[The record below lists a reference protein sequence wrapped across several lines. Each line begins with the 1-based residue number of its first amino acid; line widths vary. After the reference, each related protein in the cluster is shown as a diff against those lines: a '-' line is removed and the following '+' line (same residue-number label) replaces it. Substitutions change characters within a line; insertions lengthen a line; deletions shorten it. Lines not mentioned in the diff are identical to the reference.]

1 MIIFRKEYK
10 IVSEKDQK
18 DKANTLYL
26 YVENIDS
33 VIYAKFGEAFKQTVW
48 ERYDATG
55 YTQHSKQIKVWKSSV
70 GDKPI
75 HRLLRSMFTWAG
87 NKSENPLNTNE
98 AYIIKSSDELDRM
111 IETITDIVK
120 NQKIGPDFFR
130 SRCENLTYNPRSY
143 QQDIINKAQN
153 VLSVK
158 DRVLVNLSTRGGK
171 SFVSLNIC
179 KNIIGKT
186 KVANILILTPF
197 PAAEGSFEE
206 VANFHKDFK
215 GWKYVR
221 LSAKTKSDEF
231 CDKNIIFCSYQF
243 YDEGKSI
250 CQKLIQDMFF
260 DVIVLDECHN
270 TSDSERTKKLLKTL
284 NYGKLLY
291 MSGTPFNDIYSGY
304 FTKDEVVT
312 FDFIDFIKFAKAHP
326 DQIKLPN
333 LHIKNVCN
341 VKMLENELTA
351 MCPDVFK
358 DADAFDFQTIFS
370 NDQHAE
376 ALFTWLFR
384 PVKSSPLI
392 VNTKRWFDLSNQKR
406 IIAFFSTTAQVDV
419 AKKALEKLLPNYKV
433 LSVSGEDVDFNSVDE
448 KTINKAFEENEN
460 TIILT
465 CGKLTTG
472 VTLPKLDTIWYF
484 KNTSSAEQ
492 FVQILFRTMTPCDGK
507 TDATMYCFDS
517 EASLKVVKEYATV
530 RLDEMSTNISK
541 GENDTYQT
549 VISDILSCINFTY
562 LTDSY
567 QWNQENPDDYF
578 EKLHKL
584 PYSHSVV
591 AAFQNFN
598 SFDGVEDLGTEELK
612 EKDLTITKAQ
622 GEATKGQC
630 DRNNNLKKL
639 FRESNRKSSDDSNEE
654 ERTSNKVVKQLLKLL
669 LNIDKKIFV
678 NDFVESYKDL
688 EKLMPKELKDYEANY
703 KQLLEDNKA
712 RLNQMIE
719 DIRYKESHNKVDEL
733 LQGLSFSNST
743 DMKTPEAL
751 LDKMFEKLSN
761 YNGTICDPCAGV
773 GTMLLYAVEKY
784 GFKKEDCYG
793 IDIDEDNVKICKK
806 LGFVNIIQGDAQD
819 SKTWGKLNM
828 NFDHIIMNPPYDK
841 NLHLKI
847 LQEAMKHSNDVVNL
861 SPIRWLQDPLA
872 EYKKNSDWEKFAD
885 IRKKI
890 ENLDEIKSIE
900 ATSLFRAAFTMDLG
914 IYHITDK
921 GDWTPSYKSSI
932 VDKVEDVINCSKVKT
947 LYDFGEKEA
956 SDGWRVRLHF
966 IAPFPSNI
974 PNGVTAVGMK
984 YEICHPYHD
993 WVYKDGYTKDGIFWA
1008 DNVHHKAG
1016 PKSYTRDDKL
1026 PYSIRFDTETEAY
1039 NFQAYT
1045 KTKFFKYIYSIMKT
1059 DQNVPLKYLPF
1070 MPTYTHPW
1078 TDAELYK
1085 YFNLTDEEIKE
1096 IEKEIR

>member
-1 MIIFRKEYK
+1 
-10 IVSEKDQK
+10 
-18 DKANTLYL
+18 
-26 YVENIDS
+26 
-33 VIYAKFGEAFKQTVW
+33 
-48 ERYDATG
+48 
-55 YTQHSKQIKVWKSSV
+55 
-70 GDKPI
+70 
-75 HRLLRSMFTWAG
+75 
-87 NKSENPLNTNE
+87 
-98 AYIIKSSDELDRM
+98 
-111 IETITDIVK
+111 
-120 NQKIGPDFFR
+120 
-130 SRCENLTYNPRSY
+130 
-143 QQDIINKAQN
+143 
-153 VLSVK
+153 
-158 DRVLVNLSTRGGK
+158 
-171 SFVSLNIC
+171 
-179 KNIIGKT
+179 
-186 KVANILILTPF
+186 
-197 PAAEGSFEE
+197 
-206 VANFHKDFK
+206 
-215 GWKYVR
+215 
-221 LSAKTKSDEF
+221 
-231 CDKNIIFCSYQF
+231 
-243 YDEGKSI
+243 
-250 CQKLIQDMFF
+250 MFF

-358 DADAFDFQTIFS
+358 DADAFDFPTIFS

-376 ALFTWLFR
+376 AFFTWLFR
-384 PVKSSPLI
+384 PVKSNPLI

-492 FVQILFRTMTPCDGK
+492 FVQILFRTMTPCEGK
-507 TDATMYCFDS
+507 ADATMYCFDS

-562 LTDSY
+562 LTDKY
-567 QWNQENPDDYF
+567 QWVDEDPDDYF

-598 SFDGVEDLGTEELK
+598 SFDGVEDLCTEELK
-612 EKDLTITKAQ
+612 EKDLTVTKAQ

-639 FRESNRKSSDDSNEE
+639 FRESNRKPSDDSNEE

-678 NDFVESYKDL
+678 NDFVKSYKDL
-688 EKLMPKELKDYEANY
+688 EKLMPKELKDYESNY

-719 DIRYKESHNKVDEL
+719 DIRYKESHGKVDEL

-751 LDKMFEKLSN
+751 LNKMFEKLSN

-784 GFKKEDCYG
+784 GFKKDDCYG

-819 SKTWGKLNM
+819 PKTWGKLNM
-828 NFDHIIMNPPYDK
+828 NFDHTAMNPPY
-841 NLHLKI
+841 NGSLHLKI
-847 LQEAMKHSNDVVNL
+847 LKEAMQHSKEIVNL
-861 SPIRWLQDPLA
+861 SPANQMFSGVRLIKDHS
-872 EYKKNSDWEKFAD
+872 EIKKNPELVQHIQDVDLIKPEEASAMFGASFAGPLMLIHYDLTKEGKDYKEFNIIPNNFRSIFDKTVRAVYEGKYISLWSIIKEGDCPKDKFSLTCPEVHGHQGQSDWAEITSKNYEKA
-885 IRKKI
+885 
-890 ENLDEIKSIE
+890 LD
-900 ATSLFRAAFTMDLG
+900 
-914 IYHITDK
+914 
-921 GDWTPSYKSSI
+921 
-932 VDKVEDVINCSKVKT
+932 SKQRW
-947 LYDFGEKEA
+947 
-956 SDGWRVRLHF
+956 GWHL
-966 IAPFPSNI
+966 
-974 PNGVTAVGMK
+974 
-984 YEICHPYHD
+984 E
-993 WVYKDGYTKDGIFWA
+993 
-1008 DNVHHKAG
+1008 
-1016 PKSYTRDDKL
+1016 
-1026 PYSIRFDTETEAY
+1026 FDTEEERKNCWKCWHLKSHMFIHSLIKAD
-1039 NFQAYT
+1039 NFNMYQW
-1045 KTKFFKYIYSIMKT
+1045 
-1059 DQNVPLKYLPF
+1059 LPALD
-1070 MPTYTHPW
+1070 YTHPW
-1078 TDAELYK
+1078 TDEMMYE
-1085 YFNLTDEEIKE
+1085 YFNLTEDEVKE
-1096 IEKEIR
+1096 IEKSIK

>member
-1 MIIFRKEYK
+1 MTIFGKEYK
-10 IVSEKDQK
+10 VVSEKDQK

-26 YVENIDS
+26 YIENIDG
-33 VIYAKFGEAFKQTVW
+33 VTYAKFGEAFKQTVW

-87 NKSENPLNTNE
+87 SKSENPLNTNE

-130 SRCENLTYNPRSY
+130 NRCENLAYSPRSY

-206 VANFHKDFK
+206 VANLHKDFK

-221 LSAKTKSDEF
+221 LSSKTKADEF

-243 YDEGKSI
+243 YDEGKAI

-326 DQIKLPN
+326 DQISLPN

-341 VKMLENELTA
+341 VKMLENELTS

-358 DADAFDFQTIFS
+358 DADAFDFPTIFS

-376 ALFTWLFR
+376 AFFTWLFR
-384 PVKSSPLI
+384 PVKSNPLI
-392 VNTKRWFDLSNQKR
+392 VNTKRWFDLNNQKR

-460 TIILT
+460 TVILT

-549 VISDILSCINFTY
+549 VIGDILSCINFTY
-562 LTDSY
+562 LTDKY
-567 QWNQENPDDYF
+567 QWVDEDPDDYF

-639 FRESNRKSSDDSNEE
+639 FRDGNKKPSDDNNEE

-678 NDFVESYKDL
+678 NDFVKSYKDL

-703 KQLLEDNKA
+703 KQLLEDNKS

-719 DIRYKESHNKVDEL
+719 DIRYKESHGKVDEL

-761 YNGTICDPCAGV
+761 VNGTICDPCAGV

-806 LGFVNIIQGDAQD
+806 LGFVNIIQEDAQD
-819 SKTWGKLNM
+819 PKTWGKLNM

-847 LQEAMKHSNDVVNL
+847 IQEAMKHSTDVVNL

-872 EYKKNSDWEKFAD
+872 EYKKNSDWKKFESV
-885 IRKKI
+885 RKNI
-890 ENLDEIKSIE
+890 ESLDVVPMVE
-900 ATSLFRAAFTMDLG
+900 ATQLFNGAAFSMDLG
-914 IYHITDK
+914 IYHITKK
-921 GDWTPSYKSSI
+921 GGWTSSFTNSI
-932 VDKVEDVINCSKVKT
+932 INKVVEHSNKTVSDVMSENED
-947 LYDFGEKEA
+947 
-956 SDGWRVRLHF
+956 DGWRVRIKKLMP
-966 IAPFPSNI
+966 IPSNR
-974 PNGVTAVGMK
+974 PNGTALE
-984 YEICHPYHD
+984 YTNTYLCHQSLD
-993 WVYKDGYTKDGIFWA
+993 WVYKDGFTKDGIHWSENKLA
-1008 DNVHHKAG
+1008 GAGG
-1016 PKSYTRDDKL
+1016 PKSYTKDDKL
-1026 PYSIRFDTETEAY
+1026 PYSIKFDTEAEAY
-1039 NFQAYT
+1039 NFQSYT

-1078 TDAELYK
+1078 ADEMLYK
-1085 YFNLTDEEIKE
+1085 YFNLTEDEIKK
-1096 IEKEIR
+1096 IEQGIK

>member
-1 MIIFRKEYK
+1 MKIFRKEYK
-10 IVSEKDQK
+10 VVSEKDQK

-26 YVENIDS
+26 YIENIDG
-33 VIYAKFGEAFKQTVW
+33 VTYAKFGEAFKQTVW

-130 SRCENLTYNPRSY
+130 SRCENLTYSPRSY

-179 KNIIGKT
+179 KNIIGKI

-206 VANFHKDFK
+206 VANLHKDFK

-221 LSAKTKSDEF
+221 LSSKTKADEF

-243 YDEGKSI
+243 YDEGKAI

-260 DVIVLDECHN
+260 DVIILDECHN

-358 DADAFDFQTIFS
+358 DADAFDFPTIFS

-376 ALFTWLFR
+376 AFFTWLFR
-384 PVKSSPLI
+384 PVKSNPLI

-448 KTINKAFEENEN
+448 KTINKSFEENEN
-460 TIILT
+460 TVILT

-549 VISDILSCINFTY
+549 VINDILSCINFTY
-562 LTDSY
+562 LTDKY
-567 QWNQENPDDYF
+567 QWVDEDPDDYF

-639 FRESNRKSSDDSNEE
+639 FRESNRKPSDDSNEE

-678 NDFVESYKDL
+678 NDFVKSYKDL

-719 DIRYKESHNKVDEL
+719 DIRYKESHGKVDEL

-761 YNGTICDPCAGV
+761 VNGTICDPCAGV

-784 GFKKEDCYG
+784 GFKKEYCYG

-819 SKTWGKLNM
+819 PKTWGKLNM

-847 LQEAMKHSNDVVNL
+847 LQEAMKHSTDIVNL

-872 EYKKNSDWEKFAD
+872 EYKKGSDWKTYKDTRE
-885 IRKKI
+885 KI
-890 ENLDEIKSIE
+890 ENIE
-900 ATSLFRAAFTMDLG
+900 VVPKDDVFRFFNITNSEDLG
-914 IYHITDK
+914 IYHITKNGGWQNFDTKLLCKKCYDK
-921 GDWTPSYKSSI
+921 IKDSLCTIDHNMK
-932 VDKVEDVINCSKVKT
+932 
-947 LYDFGEKEA
+947 
-956 SDGWRVRLHF
+956 DGWRIR
-966 IAPFPSNI
+966 ISSISN
-974 PNGVTAVGMK
+974 PNHRTGGLNNLGKLLIFEDGMK
-984 YEICHPYHD
+984 DGKPWYDFYQKNKWSKTTPEITD
-993 WVYKDGYTKDGIFWA
+993 
-1008 DNVHHKAG
+1008 
-1016 PKSYTRDDKL
+1016 
-1026 PYSIRFDTETEAY
+1026 SIRFNSKEDAE
-1039 NFQAYT
+1039 NFIDSVEN
-1045 KTKFFKYIYSIMKT
+1045 TKFGRWYEGHIIT
-1059 DQNVPLKYLPF
+1059 DMNICNMNILWLGD
-1070 MPTYTHPW
+1070 YTNKW
-1078 TDAELYK
+1078 TDEMLYE
-1085 YFNLTDEEIKE
+1085 YFDLTEEEIKE
-1096 IEKEIR
+1096 IEQSIK

>member
-1 MIIFRKEYK
+1 MTIFGKEYK
-10 IVSEKDQK
+10 IVFEKDQK

-26 YVENIDS
+26 YIENIDG
-33 VIYAKFGEAFKQTVW
+33 VTYAKFGEAFKQTVW

-130 SRCENLTYNPRSY
+130 NRCENLTYSPRSY

-206 VANFHKDFK
+206 VANLHKDFK

-221 LSAKTKSDEF
+221 LSAKTKADEF

-243 YDEGKSI
+243 YDEGKAI

-358 DADAFDFQTIFS
+358 DADAFDFPTIFS

-376 ALFTWLFR
+376 AFFTWLFR
-384 PVKSSPLI
+384 PVKSNPLI

-448 KTINKAFEENEN
+448 KTINKSFEENEN
-460 TIILT
+460 TVILT

-549 VISDILSCINFTY
+549 VINDILSCINFTY
-562 LTDSY
+562 LTDKY
-567 QWNQENPDDYF
+567 QWADEDPDDYF

-639 FRESNRKSSDDSNEE
+639 FRESNRKPSDDSNEE

-678 NDFVESYKDL
+678 NDFVKSYKDL

-719 DIRYKESHNKVDEL
+719 DIRYKESHGKVDEL

-761 YNGTICDPCAGV
+761 FNGTICDPCAGV

-806 LGFVNIIQGDAQD
+806 LGFVNIIQGNAQD
-819 SKTWGKLNM
+819 PKTWGKLNM
-828 NFDHIIMNPPYDK
+828 NFDHIIMNPPY
-841 NLHLKI
+841 NGSLHLKI
-847 LQEAMKHSNDVVNL
+847 LKEAIKHSKEVVNL
-861 SPIRWLQDPLA
+861 SPANQMFSGVRLIKDHS
-872 EYKKNSDWEKFAD
+872 EIKKNPELVQNIQDVDLIKPEEASAMFGASFAGPLMLIHYDLTKEGKDYKEFNIIPKNLRSVFDKTVRSVYEGKYPSLWSIIKEGDCSKDKFSLTCPEVHGHQGQSDWAEITSKNYEKA
-885 IRKKI
+885 
-890 ENLDEIKSIE
+890 L
-900 ATSLFRAAFTMDLG
+900 A
-914 IYHITDK
+914 
-921 GDWTPSYKSSI
+921 
-932 VDKVEDVINCSKVKT
+932 SKQRW
-947 LYDFGEKEA
+947 
-956 SDGWRVRLHF
+956 GWHL
-966 IAPFPSNI
+966 
-974 PNGVTAVGMK
+974 
-984 YEICHPYHD
+984 E
-993 WVYKDGYTKDGIFWA
+993 
-1008 DNVHHKAG
+1008 
-1016 PKSYTRDDKL
+1016 
-1026 PYSIRFDTETEAY
+1026 FDTEEDRKNCWECWHLKSHMLIHSLIKAD
-1039 NFQAYT
+1039 NFNMYQW
-1045 KTKFFKYIYSIMKT
+1045 
-1059 DQNVPLKYLPF
+1059 LPALD
-1070 MPTYTHPW
+1070 YTHPW
-1078 TDAELYK
+1078 TDEMLYE
-1085 YFNLTDEEIKE
+1085 YFGLTKDEVKE
-1096 IEKEIR
+1096 IEQGIK

>member
-1 MIIFRKEYK
+1 MTIFGKEYK
-10 IVSEKDQK
+10 IVYEKDQK

-26 YVENIDS
+26 YIENIED
-33 VIYAKFGEAFKQTVW
+33 VTYAKFGEAFKQTVW

-98 AYIIKSSDELDRM
+98 AYIIKSSDELDR
-111 IETITDIVK
+111 IIGTITDIVK

-206 VANFHKDFK
+206 VANLHKDFK

-221 LSAKTKSDEF
+221 LSAKTKADEF

-243 YDEGKSI
+243 YDEGKAI

-358 DADAFDFQTIFS
+358 DADAFDFPTVFS

-376 ALFTWLFR
+376 AFFTWLFR
-384 PVKSSPLI
+384 PVKSNPLI

-562 LTDSY
+562 LTDKY
-567 QWNQENPDDYF
+567 QWVDEDPDDYF

-584 PYSHSVV
+584 PYSHTVV

-639 FRESNRKSSDDSNEE
+639 FRESNRKPSDNSNEE

-669 LNIDKKIFV
+669 LNIDKKTFV
-678 NDFVESYKDL
+678 NDFVKSYKDL

-719 DIRYKESHNKVDEL
+719 DIRYKESHGKVDEL

-819 SKTWGKLNM
+819 QKTWGKLNM

-847 LQEAMKHSNDVVNL
+847 LQEAMKHSTDIVNL

-872 EYKKNSDWEKFAD
+872 EYKKNSDWKKFENV
-885 IRKKI
+885 RKRI
-890 ENLDEIKSIE
+890 ETLDVVPNSVACCMFGAGI
-900 ATSLFRAAFTMDLG
+900 AVNLG
-914 IYHITDK
+914 IYHITPKGGWERETKWYEKIVIKYWIEKRTLIHHWTGDYK
-921 GDWTPSYKSSI
+921 GDFTG
-932 VDKVEDVINCSKVKT
+932 NFVK
-947 LYDFGEKEA
+947 LPL
-956 SDGWRVRLHF
+956 LHGHPGQ
-966 IAPFPSNI
+966 ADW
-974 PNGVTAVGMK
+974 
-984 YEICHPYHD
+984 YEITSPDKSYCF
-993 WVYKDGYTKDGIFWA
+993 TKPDK
-1008 DNVHHKAG
+1008 DNVRSPTVNFATK
-1016 PKSYTRDDKL
+1016 
-1026 PYSIRFDTETEAY
+1026 EEAE
-1039 NFQAYT
+1039 NFWGTLQ
-1045 KTKFFKYIYSIMKT
+1045 TKFYKFINFKCRCT
-1059 DQNVPLKYLPF
+1059 TTPPF
-1070 MPTYTHPW
+1070 ECFPWLGDYTNAW
-1078 TDAELYK
+1078 TDEMLYE
-1085 YFNLTDEEIKE
+1085 YFGLTPEEIDIIEQE
-1096 IEKEIR
+1096 IK

>member
-1 MIIFRKEYK
+1 M
-10 IVSEKDQK
+10 
-18 DKANTLYL
+18 
-26 YVENIDS
+26 
-33 VIYAKFGEAFKQTVW
+33 
-48 ERYDATG
+48 
-55 YTQHSKQIKVWKSSV
+55 
-70 GDKPI
+70 
-75 HRLLRSMFTWAG
+75 
-87 NKSENPLNTNE
+87 
-98 AYIIKSSDELDRM
+98 
-111 IETITDIVK
+111 
-120 NQKIGPDFFR
+120 
-130 SRCENLTYNPRSY
+130 
-143 QQDIINKAQN
+143 
-153 VLSVK
+153 
-158 DRVLVNLSTRGGK
+158 
-171 SFVSLNIC
+171 
-179 KNIIGKT
+179 
-186 KVANILILTPF
+186 TPF

-206 VANFHKDFK
+206 VANLHKDFK

-221 LSAKTKSDEF
+221 LSAKTKADEF

-243 YDEGKSI
+243 YDEGKAI

-358 DADAFDFQTIFS
+358 DADAFDFPTIFS

-376 ALFTWLFR
+376 AFFTWLFR
-384 PVKSSPLI
+384 PVKSNPLI

-406 IIAFFSTTAQVDV
+406 VIAFFSTTAQVDV

-448 KTINKAFEENEN
+448 KTINKSFEENEN

-549 VISDILSCINFTY
+549 VINDILSCINFTY
-562 LTDSY
+562 LTDKY
-567 QWNQENPDDYF
+567 QWVDEDPDDYF

-639 FRESNRKSSDDSNEE
+639 FRESNRKPSDDSNEE

-678 NDFVESYKDL
+678 NDFVKSYKDL

-719 DIRYKESHNKVDEL
+719 DIRYKESHGKVDEL

-819 SKTWGKLNM
+819 PKTWGKLNM

-847 LQEAMKHSNDVVNL
+847 LQEAIKHSGDIVNL

-872 EYKKNSDWEKFAD
+872 EYKKNSDWKTYKDTRE
-885 IRKKI
+885 KI
-890 ENLDEIKSIE
+890 ENIE
-900 ATSLFRAAFTMDLG
+900 VVPKDDVFQFFNITNSEDLG
-914 IYHITDK
+914 IYHITKNGGWQNFDTK
-921 GDWTPSYKSSI
+921 LLCKKCY
-932 VDKVEDVINCSKVKT
+932 
-947 LYDFGEKEA
+947 EKIKD
-956 SDGWRVRLHF
+956 SLCTIDHNMKDGWRIR
-966 IAPFPSNI
+966 ISSISNSNHRTGGFNNLGKLLI
-974 PNGVTAVGMK
+974 FENGMK
-984 YEICHPYHD
+984 DGKPWYDFYQKNKWSKTTPEITD
-993 WVYKDGYTKDGIFWA
+993 
-1008 DNVHHKAG
+1008 
-1016 PKSYTRDDKL
+1016 
-1026 PYSIRFDTETEAY
+1026 SIKFNSKEDAE
-1039 NFQAYT
+1039 NFIDSVEN
-1045 KTKFFKYIYSIMKT
+1045 TKFGRWYEGHIIT
-1059 DQNVPLKYLPF
+1059 DIHICNMNILWLGD
-1070 MPTYTHPW
+1070 YTHPW
-1078 TDAELYK
+1078 TDEMLYK
-1085 YFNLTDEEIKE
+1085 YFGLTPEEIDIIEQE
-1096 IEKEIR
+1096 IK

>member
-1 MIIFRKEYK
+1 MTIFRKEYK

-26 YVENIDS
+26 YIENIDG
-33 VIYAKFGEAFKQTVW
+33 VTYAKFGEAFKQTVW

-130 SRCENLTYNPRSY
+130 SRCENLTYSPRSY

-206 VANFHKDFK
+206 VANLHKDFK

-221 LSAKTKSDEF
+221 LSAKTKADEF

-243 YDEGKSI
+243 YDEGKAI
-250 CQKLIQDMFF
+250 CQKLIQNMFF
-260 DVIVLDECHN
+260 DVIILDECHN

-341 VKMLENELTA
+341 VKMLENELTT

-358 DADAFDFQTIFS
+358 DADAFDFPTIFS

-376 ALFTWLFR
+376 AFFTWLFR
-384 PVKSSPLI
+384 PVKSNPLI

-549 VISDILSCINFTY
+549 VINDILSCINFTY
-562 LTDSY
+562 LTDKY
-567 QWNQENPDDYF
+567 QWVDEDPDGYF

-639 FRESNRKSSDDSNEE
+639 LRDSNRKPFDDSNEE

-678 NDFVESYKDL
+678 NDFVKSYKDL
-688 EKLMPKELKDYEANY
+688 EKLMPKELKDYESNY

-719 DIRYKESHNKVDEL
+719 DIRYKESHCKVDEL

-784 GFKKEDCYG
+784 GFKKEYCYG

-819 SKTWGKLNM
+819 PKTWGKLNM
-828 NFDHIIMNPPYDK
+828 NFDHIIMNPPYNK

-847 LQEAMKHSNDVVNL
+847 LSEAMKHSDDVVNL

-872 EYKKNSDWEKFAD
+872 EYKKNSDWKKFESV
-885 IRKKI
+885 RKGI
-890 ENLDEIKSIE
+890 ETLDVVPMVE
-900 ATSLFRAAFTMDLG
+900 ATQLFNSAAFSMDLG
-914 IYHITDK
+914 IYHITK
-921 GDWTPSYKSSI
+921 SGGWTSCFNNSI
-932 VDKVEDVINCSKVKT
+932 IDKVVEHSDKTISDVISENED
-947 LYDFGEKEA
+947 Y
-956 SDGWRVRLHF
+956 GWRVRIKKLMP
-966 IAPFPSNI
+966 IPSNR
-974 PNGVTAVGMK
+974 PNGTALE
-984 YEICHPYHD
+984 YTNTYLCHQSLD
-993 WVYKDGYTKDGIFWA
+993 WVYKNGFNKEG
-1008 DNVHHKAG
+1008 VHWSENKLAGAGG
-1016 PKSYTRDDKL
+1016 PKSYTKEDRL
-1026 PYSIRFDTETEAY
+1026 PYSIMFNTEEEAY

-1045 KTKFFKYIYSIMKT
+1045 KTKFFKYIYSKMKI

-1070 MPTYTHPW
+1070 MPTYIHPW
-1078 TDAELYK
+1078 TDEMLYE
-1085 YFNLTDEEIKE
+1085 YFDLTEDEIKE
-1096 IEKEIR
+1096 IEQEIE

>member
-1 MIIFRKEYK
+1 MTIFGKEYK

-26 YVENIDS
+26 YIENIDG
-33 VIYAKFGEAFKQTVW
+33 VTYAKFGEAFKQTVW

-98 AYIIKSSDELDRM
+98 AYIIKSSDELDR
-111 IETITDIVK
+111 IIGTITDIVK

-130 SRCENLTYNPRSY
+130 SRCENLTYSPRSY

-206 VANFHKDFK
+206 VANLHKDFK

-221 LSAKTKSDEF
+221 LSAKTKADEF

-243 YDEGKSI
+243 YDEGKAI

-358 DADAFDFQTIFS
+358 DADAFDFPTVFS

-376 ALFTWLFR
+376 AFFTWLFR
-384 PVKSSPLI
+384 PVKSNPLI

-433 LSVSGEDVDFNSVDE
+433 LSVSGEDVDFTSVDE
-448 KTINKAFEENEN
+448 KTVNDAFENEN
-460 TIILT
+460 TIIIT

-492 FVQILFRTMTPCDGK
+492 FVQILFRTMTPCEGK

-562 LTDSY
+562 LTDKY
-567 QWNQENPDDYF
+567 QWVDEDPDDYF

-639 FRESNRKSSDDSNEE
+639 FRESNRKPSDDSDEE

-678 NDFVESYKDL
+678 NDFVKSYKDL
-688 EKLMPKELKDYEANY
+688 EKLMPKELKDYESNY

-719 DIRYKESHNKVDEL
+719 DIRYKESHSKVDEL

-819 SKTWGKLNM
+819 SKTWEKLGKNM

-872 EYKKNSDWEKFAD
+872 EYKQGTDYKRYES
-885 IRKKI
+885 IRKRI
-890 ENLDEIKSIE
+890 ASIE
-900 ATSLFRAAFTMDLG
+900 EVSGEEAIKLFGAAFYSSLG
-914 IYHITDK
+914 IYHIDDK
-921 GDWTPSYKSSI
+921 DHE
-932 VDKVEDVINCSKVKT
+932 V
-947 LYDFGEKEA
+947 F
-956 SDGWRVRLHF
+956 
-966 IAPFPSNI
+966 
-974 PNGVTAVGMK
+974 K
-984 YEICHPYHD
+984 YEFNPLIYKITNYPCKHFTYDAPEDKPYKMVLPATHGHLGKYD
-993 WVYKDGYTKDGIFWA
+993 WAEITSKDWEVAKNVKASSETNGYVIMA
-1008 DNVHHKAG
+1008 
-1016 PKSYTRDDKL
+1016 
-1026 PYSIRFDTETEAY
+1026 FDTEAEMK
-1039 NFQAYT
+1039 NFYDSLFLKLYKWLVKNI
-1045 KTKFFKYIYSIMKT
+1045 KTTAATAQYIKF
-1059 DQNVPLKYLPF
+1059 VPVLSD
-1070 MPTYTHPW
+1070 YTHPW
-1078 TDAELYK
+1078 TDEMLYE
-1085 YFNLTDEEIKE
+1085 YFDLTEDEVKE
-1096 IEKEIR
+1096 IEQSIK

>member
-1 MIIFRKEYK
+1 MTIFGKEYK
-10 IVSEKDQK
+10 IVFEKDQK

-26 YVENIDS
+26 YIENIDG
-33 VIYAKFGEAFKQTVW
+33 VTYAKFGEAFKQTVW

-130 SRCENLTYNPRSY
+130 NRCENLTYSPRSY

-179 KNIIGKT
+179 KNIIGKI

-206 VANFHKDFK
+206 VANLHKDFK

-221 LSAKTKSDEF
+221 LSAKTKADEF

-243 YDEGKSI
+243 YDEGKAI

-341 VKMLENELTA
+341 VNMLENELTA

-358 DADAFDFQTIFS
+358 DADAFDFPTIFS

-376 ALFTWLFR
+376 AFFTWLFR
-384 PVKSSPLI
+384 PVKSNPLI

-448 KTINKAFEENEN
+448 KTINKSFEENEN
-460 TIILT
+460 TVILT

-562 LTDSY
+562 LTDKY
-567 QWNQENPDDYF
+567 QWADEDPDDYF

-678 NDFVESYKDL
+678 NDFVKSYKDL

-719 DIRYKESHNKVDEL
+719 DIRYKESHGKVDEL

-761 YNGTICDPCAGV
+761 VNGTICDPCAGV

-784 GFKKEDCYG
+784 GFKKEYCYG

-819 SKTWGKLNM
+819 PKTWGKLNM
-828 NFDHIIMNPPYDK
+828 NFDHIIMNPPY
-841 NLHLKI
+841 NGSLHLKI
-847 LQEAMKHSNDVVNL
+847 LKEAIKHSKEVVNL
-861 SPIRWLQDPLA
+861 SPANQMFSGVRLIKDHS
-872 EYKKNSDWEKFAD
+872 EIKKNPELVQNIQDVDLIKPEEASAMFGASFAGPLMLIHYDLTKEGKDYKEFNIIPKNLRSVFDKTVRSVYEGKYPSLWSIIKEGDCPKDKFSLTCPEVHGHQGQSDWAEITSKNYEKA
-885 IRKKI
+885 
-890 ENLDEIKSIE
+890 L
-900 ATSLFRAAFTMDLG
+900 A
-914 IYHITDK
+914 
-921 GDWTPSYKSSI
+921 
-932 VDKVEDVINCSKVKT
+932 SKQRW
-947 LYDFGEKEA
+947 
-956 SDGWRVRLHF
+956 GWHL
-966 IAPFPSNI
+966 
-974 PNGVTAVGMK
+974 
-984 YEICHPYHD
+984 E
-993 WVYKDGYTKDGIFWA
+993 
-1008 DNVHHKAG
+1008 
-1016 PKSYTRDDKL
+1016 
-1026 PYSIRFDTETEAY
+1026 FDTEEDRKNCWECWHLKSHMLIHSLIKAD
-1039 NFQAYT
+1039 NFNMYQW
-1045 KTKFFKYIYSIMKT
+1045 
-1059 DQNVPLKYLPF
+1059 LPALD
-1070 MPTYTHPW
+1070 YTHPW
-1078 TDAELYK
+1078 TDEMLYE
-1085 YFNLTDEEIKE
+1085 YFDLTEDEVKE
-1096 IEKEIR
+1096 IEQGIK

>member
-1 MIIFRKEYK
+1 MKVFGKEYK

-26 YVENIDS
+26 YIENIDG
-33 VIYAKFGEAFKQTVW
+33 VTYAKFGEAFKQTVW

-75 HRLLRSMFTWAG
+75 HRLLRSMFIWAG

-358 DADAFDFQTIFS
+358 DADAFDFPTIFS

-376 ALFTWLFR
+376 AFFTWLFR
-384 PVKSSPLI
+384 PVKSNPLI

-492 FVQILFRTMTPCDGK
+492 FVQILFRTMTPCEGK
-507 TDATMYCFDS
+507 ADATMYCFDS

-562 LTDSY
+562 LTDKY
-567 QWNQENPDDYF
+567 QWVDEDPDDYF

-598 SFDGVEDLGTEELK
+598 SFDGVEDLCTEELK
-612 EKDLTITKAQ
+612 EKDLTVTKAQ

-639 FRESNRKSSDDSNEE
+639 FRESNRKPSDDSNEE

-678 NDFVESYKDL
+678 NDFVKSYKDL
-688 EKLMPKELKDYEANY
+688 EKLMPKELKDYESNY

-719 DIRYKESHNKVDEL
+719 DIRYKESHGKVDEL
-733 LQGLSFSNST
+733 LQ
-743 DMKTPEAL
+743 
-751 LDKMFEKLSN
+751 
-761 YNGTICDPCAGV
+761 
-773 GTMLLYAVEKY
+773 
-784 GFKKEDCYG
+784 
-793 IDIDEDNVKICKK
+793 
-806 LGFVNIIQGDAQD
+806 
-819 SKTWGKLNM
+819 
-828 NFDHIIMNPPYDK
+828 
-841 NLHLKI
+841 
-847 LQEAMKHSNDVVNL
+847 
-861 SPIRWLQDPLA
+861 
-872 EYKKNSDWEKFAD
+872 
-885 IRKKI
+885 
-890 ENLDEIKSIE
+890 
-900 ATSLFRAAFTMDLG
+900 
-914 IYHITDK
+914 
-921 GDWTPSYKSSI
+921 
-932 VDKVEDVINCSKVKT
+932 
-947 LYDFGEKEA
+947 
-956 SDGWRVRLHF
+956 
-966 IAPFPSNI
+966 
-974 PNGVTAVGMK
+974 
-984 YEICHPYHD
+984 
-993 WVYKDGYTKDGIFWA
+993 
-1008 DNVHHKAG
+1008 
-1016 PKSYTRDDKL
+1016 
-1026 PYSIRFDTETEAY
+1026 
-1039 NFQAYT
+1039 
-1045 KTKFFKYIYSIMKT
+1045 
-1059 DQNVPLKYLPF
+1059 
-1070 MPTYTHPW
+1070 
-1078 TDAELYK
+1078 
-1085 YFNLTDEEIKE
+1085 
-1096 IEKEIR
+1096 

>member
-1 MIIFRKEYK
+1 MKIFGKEYK
-10 IVSEKDQK
+10 IVYEKDQK

-26 YVENIDS
+26 YIENIDD

-55 YTQHSKQIKVWKSSV
+55 YTQHSKQVKVWKSSV

-130 SRCENLTYNPRSY
+130 SRCENLTYSPRSY

-158 DRVLVNLSTRGGK
+158 DRVLMNLSTRGGK

-206 VANFHKDFK
+206 VANLHKDFK

-221 LSAKTKSDEF
+221 LSANTKSDEF

-243 YDEGKSI
+243 YDEEKSI

-358 DADAFDFQTIFS
+358 DADAFDFPTIFS

-376 ALFTWLFR
+376 AFFTWLFR
-384 PVKSSPLI
+384 PVKSNPLI

-406 IIAFFSTTAQVDV
+406 VIAFFSTTAQVDV
-419 AKKALEKLLPNYKV
+419 VKKALEKLLPNYKV
-433 LSVSGEDVDFNSVDE
+433 LSVSGEDVDFISVDE
-448 KTINKAFEENEN
+448 KTVNDAFENEN

-492 FVQILFRTMTPCDGK
+492 FVQILFRAMTPCDGK

-562 LTDSY
+562 LTNKY
-567 QWNQENPDDYF
+567 QWVDEDPDDYF

-584 PYSHSVV
+584 PYSHSVA

-630 DRNNNLKKL
+630 DRNNSLKKL
-639 FRESNRKSSDDSNEE
+639 FRESNRKPSDDSNEE

-678 NDFVESYKDL
+678 NDFVKSYKEL
-688 EKLMPKELKDYEANY
+688 EKLMPKELKDYESNY

-719 DIRYKESHNKVDEL
+719 DIRYKESHGKVDEL

-743 DMKTPEAL
+743 DMKTPEVL

-819 SKTWGKLNM
+819 PKTWGKLNM

-847 LQEAMKHSNDVVNL
+847 LSEAMKHSDDVVCLHPNRFMKEL
-861 SPIRWLQDPLA
+861 S
-872 EYKKNSDWEKFAD
+872 
-885 IRKKI
+885 
-890 ENLDEIKSIE
+890 
-900 ATSLFRAAFTMDLG
+900 
-914 IYHITDK
+914 
-921 GDWTPSYKSSI
+921 
-932 VDKVEDVINCSKVKT
+932 
-947 LYDFGEKEA
+947 
-956 SDGWRVRLHF
+956 
-966 IAPFPSNI
+966 
-974 PNGVTAVGMK
+974 
-984 YEICHPYHD
+984 
-993 WVYKDGYTKDGIFWA
+993 
-1008 DNVHHKAG
+1008 
-1016 PKSYTRDDKL
+1016 
-1026 PYSIRFDTETEAY
+1026 
-1039 NFQAYT
+1039 
-1045 KTKFFKYIYSIMKT
+1045 
-1059 DQNVPLKYLPF
+1059 
-1070 MPTYTHPW
+1070 
-1078 TDAELYK
+1078 
-1085 YFNLTDEEIKE
+1085 
-1096 IEKEIR
+1096 

>member
-1 MIIFRKEYK
+1 MKIFGKEYK
-10 IVSEKDQK
+10 VVSEKDQK

-26 YVENIDS
+26 YIENIDG
-33 VIYAKFGEAFKQTVW
+33 VTYAKFGEAFKQTVW

-87 NKSENPLNTNE
+87 NKSKNPLNTNE

-111 IETITDIVK
+111 IETVTDIVK

-130 SRCENLTYNPRSY
+130 NRCENLTYSPRSY

-206 VANFHKDFK
+206 VANLHKDFK

-221 LSAKTKSDEF
+221 LSSKTKADEF

-243 YDEGKSI
+243 YDEGKAI

-358 DADAFDFQTIFS
+358 DADAFDFPTIFS

-376 ALFTWLFR
+376 AFFTWLFR
-384 PVKSSPLI
+384 PVKSNPLI
-392 VNTKRWFDLSNQKR
+392 VNTKRWFDLNNQKR

-433 LSVSGEDVDFNSVDE
+433 LSVSGEDTDFNSVDE

-562 LTDSY
+562 LTNKY
-567 QWNQENPDDYF
+567 QWVDENPDDYF

-612 EKDLTITKAQ
+612 EKDLTVTKAQ

-639 FRESNRKSSDDSNEE
+639 FRESNKKPSDDSNEE

-678 NDFVESYKDL
+678 NDFVKSYKDL

-719 DIRYKESHNKVDEL
+719 DIRYKESHGKVDEL

-761 YNGTICDPCAGV
+761 YSGTICDPCAGV

-819 SKTWGKLNM
+819 PKSWGKLNM

-847 LQEAMKHSNDVVNL
+847 LSEAIKHSDDIVNL
-861 SPIRWLQDPLA
+861 SPNFYED
-872 EYKKNSDWEKFAD
+872 YKK
-885 IRKKI
+885 
-890 ENLDEIKSIE
+890 LDDVPVASYIDVIPREE
-900 ATSLFRAAFTMDLG
+900 ASSLFGG
-914 IYHITDK
+914 IQLPFNLSIQHYVKGQEDK
-921 GDWTPSYKSSI
+921 TLLTRFMSEDYKKFSKVKFEKSFKDVFIQDYDEKGIFVPLKLMTATWDKNKDHI
-932 VDKVEDVINCSKVKT
+932 VDKIGILVDGKT
-947 LYDFGEKEA
+947 LDNTY
-956 SDGWRVRLHF
+956 
-966 IAPFPSNI
+966 
-974 PNGVTAVGMK
+974 
-984 YEICHPYHD
+984 
-993 WVYKDGYTKDGIFWA
+993 YKDARNRNKDRPCGGI
-1008 DNVHHKAG
+1008 K
-1016 PKSYTRDDKL
+1016 
-1026 PYSIRFDTETEAY
+1026 FDTLEEAKAFVEYTESS
-1039 NFQAYT
+1039 
-1045 KTKFFKYIYSIMKT
+1045 FFIRWVKAFHTNSRYILSEY
-1059 DQNVPLKYLPF
+1059 PF

-1078 TDAELYK
+1078 TDEQLYQ
-1085 YFNLTDEEIKE
+1085 YFGLTPEEIDIIEQE
-1096 IEKEIR
+1096 IK

>member
-1 MIIFRKEYK
+1 MTVFGKEYK

-18 DKANTLYL
+18 DKSNTLYL
-26 YVENIDS
+26 YIENIDG
-33 VIYAKFGEAFKQTVW
+33 VTYAKFGEAFKQTVW
-48 ERYDATG
+48 DRYDATG

-98 AYIIKSSDELDRM
+98 AYIIKSSAELDNM
-111 IETITDIVK
+111 INTIANIVK
-120 NQKIGPDFFR
+120 NHKIGPDFFR
-130 SRCENLTYNPRSY
+130 NRCQNLTYSPRSY

-153 VLSVK
+153 VLSGK

-186 KVANILILTPF
+186 KAANILILTPF

-206 VANFHKDFK
+206 VANLHKDFK
-215 GWKYVR
+215 GWKYIR
-221 LSAKTKSDEF
+221 LSAKTKADEF

-243 YDEGKSI
+243 YDEGKAI
-250 CQKLIQDMFF
+250 CQKLIQDLFI

-270 TSDSERTKKLLKTL
+270 TSDSDRTVKLLKTL

-312 FDFIDFIKFAKAHP
+312 FDFIDFIKYAKAHP
-326 DQIKLPN
+326 DEVKLPN

-341 VKMLENELTA
+341 ISMLQEQLTA
-351 MCPDVFK
+351 LSPTVFEDADVF
-358 DADAFDFQTIFS
+358 DFPTIFS

-376 ALFTWLFR
+376 AFFTWLFR
-384 PVKSSPLI
+384 PVKSNPLI
-392 VNTKRWFDLSNQKR
+392 VNTKRWFDLSDQKR

-419 AKKALEKLLPNYKV
+419 AKKALEKLLPNYNV
-433 LSVSGEDVDFNSVDE
+433 LSVSGEDTDFTSVDE
-448 KTINKAFEENEN
+448 RKVNDAFKNEN

-472 VTLPKLDTIWYF
+472 VTLPMLDTIWYF
-484 KNTSSAEQ
+484 KNTASAEQ
-492 FVQILFRTMTPCDGK
+492 FIQILFRTMTPCEGK

-530 RLDEMSTNISK
+530 RLDEMSTNVTK

-562 LTDSY
+562 LSSSY
-567 QWNQENPDDYF
+567 QWQSENPDDYF
-578 EKLHKL
+578 EKLRKL

-591 AAFQNFN
+591 AALQNFS
-598 SFDGVEDLGTEELK
+598 SFDGVDDLGTDELK

-630 DRNNNLKKL
+630 DRNNKLKQL
-639 FRESNRKSSDDSNEE
+639 FRESKSSNNDDAGER

-678 NDFVESYKDL
+678 NDFVKSYKDL
-688 EKLMPKELKDYEANY
+688 EKLMPPELKDYKDNY
-703 KQLLEDNKA
+703 IQLLEDNKA

-719 DIRYKESHNKVDEL
+719 DIRYKETHGKVDEL
-733 LQGLSFSNST
+733 LQGMSFSNST

-751 LDKMFEKLSN
+751 LDKMFGKFSN
-761 YNGTICDPCAGV
+761 YNGTICDPCVGV
-773 GTMLLYAVEKY
+773 GTMLLYAVEKL
-784 GFKKEDCYG
+784 GFKKENCYG
-793 IDIDEDNVKICKK
+793 IDINEDNVKVCKK

-819 SKTWGKLNM
+819 PKTWEKLNM
-828 NFDHIIMNPPYDK
+828 NFDKIIMNPPYDK

-847 LQEAMKHSNDVVNL
+847 LREAMKHSDDVVNL
-861 SPIRWLQDPLA
+861 SPGNQMFAGMRLIKDHSEIKKHPGLVQHIQDVELIKPEVASRLFNAAFAGPLMLIHYDLTKEGKDYKDFNIIPKNLRSVFDKTVRAVYEGKYPSLQSIIKEGECSKDKFSLTCP
-872 EYKKNSDWEKFAD
+872 EVHGHQGQSDWAEITSKDYEKALKSKQ
-885 IRKKI
+885 RWGWHI
-890 ENLDEIKSIE
+890 E
-900 ATSLFRAAFTMDLG
+900 
-914 IYHITDK
+914 
-921 GDWTPSYKSSI
+921 
-932 VDKVEDVINCSKVKT
+932 
-947 LYDFGEKEA
+947 
-956 SDGWRVRLHF
+956 
-966 IAPFPSNI
+966 
-974 PNGVTAVGMK
+974 
-984 YEICHPYHD
+984 
-993 WVYKDGYTKDGIFWA
+993 
-1008 DNVHHKAG
+1008 
-1016 PKSYTRDDKL
+1016 
-1026 PYSIRFDTETEAY
+1026 FDTE
-1039 NFQAYT
+1039 
-1045 KTKFFKYIYSIMKT
+1045 
-1059 DQNVPLKYLPF
+1059 
-1070 MPTYTHPW
+1070 
-1078 TDAELYK
+1078 
-1085 YFNLTDEEIKE
+1085 EEIKNCWACWHLKSHMFIHSLIKADNFNMYQWLPALDYKKAWTDEMLYEYFGLTPEEISE
-1096 IEKEIR
+1096 IEKEIK

>member
-1 MIIFRKEYK
+1 MIVFGKEYK

-26 YVENIDS
+26 YIENIDG
-33 VIYAKFGEAFKQTVW
+33 VTYAKFGEAFKQTVW

-326 DQIKLPN
+326 DQIKLPI

-358 DADAFDFQTIFS
+358 DADAFDFPTIFS

-376 ALFTWLFR
+376 AFFTWLFR
-384 PVKSSPLI
+384 PVKSNPLI

-433 LSVSGEDVDFNSVDE
+433 LSVSGEDVDFTSVDE
-448 KTINKAFEENEN
+448 KTVNDAFENEN

-492 FVQILFRTMTPCDGK
+492 FVQILFRTMTPCEGK
-507 TDATMYCFDS
+507 ADATMYCFDS

-562 LTDSY
+562 LTDKY
-567 QWNQENPDDYF
+567 QWVDEDPDDYF

-639 FRESNRKSSDDSNEE
+639 FRESNRKPSDDSNEE

-678 NDFVESYKDL
+678 NDFVKSYKDL
-688 EKLMPKELKDYEANY
+688 EKLMPKELKDYESNY

-719 DIRYKESHNKVDEL
+719 DIRYKESHGKVDEL

-751 LDKMFEKLSN
+751 LNKMFEKLSN

-784 GFKKEDCYG
+784 GFKKDDCYG

-819 SKTWGKLNM
+819 PKTWGKLNM
-828 NFDHIIMNPPYDK
+828 NFDHTAMNPPY
-841 NLHLKI
+841 NGSLHLKI
-847 LQEAMKHSNDVVNL
+847 LKEAMQHSKEIVNL
-861 SPIRWLQDPLA
+861 SPANQMFSGVRLIKDHS
-872 EYKKNSDWEKFAD
+872 EIKKNPELVQHIQDVDLIKPEEASAMFGASFAGPLMLIHYDLTKEGKDYKEFNIIPNNFRSIFDKTVRAVYEGKYISLWSIIKEGDCPKDKFSLTCPEVHGHQGQSDWAEITSKNYEKA
-885 IRKKI
+885 
-890 ENLDEIKSIE
+890 LD
-900 ATSLFRAAFTMDLG
+900 
-914 IYHITDK
+914 
-921 GDWTPSYKSSI
+921 
-932 VDKVEDVINCSKVKT
+932 SKQRW
-947 LYDFGEKEA
+947 
-956 SDGWRVRLHF
+956 GWHL
-966 IAPFPSNI
+966 
-974 PNGVTAVGMK
+974 
-984 YEICHPYHD
+984 E
-993 WVYKDGYTKDGIFWA
+993 
-1008 DNVHHKAG
+1008 
-1016 PKSYTRDDKL
+1016 
-1026 PYSIRFDTETEAY
+1026 FDTEEERKNCWKCWHLKSHMFIHSLIKAD
-1039 NFQAYT
+1039 NFNMYQW
-1045 KTKFFKYIYSIMKT
+1045 
-1059 DQNVPLKYLPF
+1059 LPALD
-1070 MPTYTHPW
+1070 YTHPW
-1078 TDAELYK
+1078 TDEMMYE
-1085 YFNLTDEEIKE
+1085 YFNLTEDEVKE
-1096 IEKEIR
+1096 IEKSIK

>member
-1 MIIFRKEYK
+1 MIVFGKEYK

-26 YVENIDS
+26 YIENIDG
-33 VIYAKFGEAFKQTVW
+33 VTYAKFGEAFKQTVW

-358 DADAFDFQTIFS
+358 DADAFDFPTIFS

-376 ALFTWLFR
+376 AFFTWLFR
-384 PVKSSPLI
+384 PVKSNPLI

-433 LSVSGEDVDFNSVDE
+433 LSVSGEDVDFTSVDE
-448 KTINKAFEENEN
+448 KTVNDAFENEN

-492 FVQILFRTMTPCDGK
+492 FVQILFRTMTPCEGK

-530 RLDEMSTNISK
+530 RLEEMSTNISK

-562 LTDSY
+562 LTDKY
-567 QWNQENPDDYF
+567 QWVDEDPDDYF

-639 FRESNRKSSDDSNEE
+639 FRESNRKPSDDSNEE

-678 NDFVESYKDL
+678 NDFVKSYKDL
-688 EKLMPKELKDYEANY
+688 EKLMPKELKDYESNY

-719 DIRYKESHNKVDEL
+719 DIRYKESHGKVDEL

-751 LDKMFEKLSN
+751 LDKMFEKFSN

-784 GFKKEDCYG
+784 GFKKDDCYG

-819 SKTWGKLNM
+819 PKTWGKLNM
-828 NFDHIIMNPPYDK
+828 NFDHIIMNPPYTTKVEKGRKRALDLDFPIYK
-841 NLHLKI
+841 EACKHSDDVVCLMRRSQKYKKDGEYTGYQEDNITFEGVNVEVAIFEHKRGLPTLKI
-847 LQEAMKHSNDVVNL
+847 KSKYELNGKLDWIKQNDL
-861 SPIRWLQDPLA
+861 TSKTTTLWHLIDR
-872 EYKKNSDWEKFAD
+872 DWDKF
-885 IRKKI
+885 K
-890 ENLDEIKSIE
+890 
-900 ATSLFRAAFTMDLG
+900 LG
-914 IYHITDK
+914 E
-921 GDWTPSYKSSI
+921 P
-932 VDKVEDVINCSKVKT
+932 V
-947 LYDFGEKEA
+947 
-956 SDGWRVRLHF
+956 
-966 IAPFPSNI
+966 
-974 PNGVTAVGMK
+974 PNGYVALNEVS
-984 YEICHPYHD
+984 
-993 WVYKDGYTKDGIFWA
+993 TKNFT
-1008 DNVHHKAG
+1008 V
-1016 PKSYTRDDKL
+1016 
-1026 PYSIRFDTETEAY
+1026 FTEGE
-1039 NFQAYT
+1039 
-1045 KTKFFKYIYSIMKT
+1045 
-1059 DQNVPLKYLPF
+1059 VPLKKNGEPLRMLIYIRTSNSVAMKKWLLEYVNPLHNVF
-1070 MPTYTHPW
+1070 RRFGDNNIDRGFTRTIEVPE
-1078 TDAELYK
+1078 EL
-1085 YFNLTDEEIKE
+1085 
-1096 IEKEIR
+1096 IRR

>member
-1 MIIFRKEYK
+1 MIVFGKEYK

-26 YVENIDS
+26 YIENIDG
-33 VIYAKFGEAFKQTVW
+33 VTYAKFGEAFKQTVW

-179 KNIIGKT
+179 NNIIGKT

-326 DQIKLPN
+326 DQIKLPI

-358 DADAFDFQTIFS
+358 DADAFDFPTIFS

-376 ALFTWLFR
+376 AFFTWLFR
-384 PVKSSPLI
+384 PVKSNPLI

-433 LSVSGEDVDFNSVDE
+433 LSVSGEDVDFTSVDE
-448 KTINKAFEENEN
+448 KTVNDAFENEN

-492 FVQILFRTMTPCDGK
+492 FVQILFRTMTPCEGK
-507 TDATMYCFDS
+507 ADATMYCFDS

-562 LTDSY
+562 LTDKY
-567 QWNQENPDDYF
+567 QWVDEDPDDYF

-639 FRESNRKSSDDSNEE
+639 FRESNRKPSDDSNEE

-678 NDFVESYKDL
+678 NDFVKSYKDL
-688 EKLMPKELKDYEANY
+688 EKLMPKELKDYESNY

-719 DIRYKESHNKVDEL
+719 DIRYKESHGKVDEL

-751 LDKMFEKLSN
+751 LNKMFEKLSN

-784 GFKKEDCYG
+784 GFKKDDCYG

-819 SKTWGKLNM
+819 PKTWGKLNM
-828 NFDHIIMNPPYDK
+828 NFDHTAMNPPY
-841 NLHLKI
+841 NGSLHLKI
-847 LQEAMKHSNDVVNL
+847 LKEAMQHSKEIVNL
-861 SPIRWLQDPLA
+861 SPANQMFSGVRLIKDHS
-872 EYKKNSDWEKFAD
+872 EIKKNPELVQHIQDVDLIKPEEASAMFGASFAGPLMLIHYDLTKEGKDYKEFNIIPNNFRSIFDKTVRAVYEGKYISLWSIIKEGDCPKDKFSLTCPEVHGHQGQSDWAEITSKNYEKA
-885 IRKKI
+885 
-890 ENLDEIKSIE
+890 LD
-900 ATSLFRAAFTMDLG
+900 
-914 IYHITDK
+914 
-921 GDWTPSYKSSI
+921 
-932 VDKVEDVINCSKVKT
+932 SKQRW
-947 LYDFGEKEA
+947 
-956 SDGWRVRLHF
+956 GWHL
-966 IAPFPSNI
+966 
-974 PNGVTAVGMK
+974 
-984 YEICHPYHD
+984 E
-993 WVYKDGYTKDGIFWA
+993 
-1008 DNVHHKAG
+1008 
-1016 PKSYTRDDKL
+1016 
-1026 PYSIRFDTETEAY
+1026 FDTEEERKNCWKCWHLKSHMFIHSLIKAD
-1039 NFQAYT
+1039 NFNMYQW
-1045 KTKFFKYIYSIMKT
+1045 
-1059 DQNVPLKYLPF
+1059 LPALD
-1070 MPTYTHPW
+1070 YTHPW
-1078 TDAELYK
+1078 TDEMMYE
-1085 YFNLTDEEIKE
+1085 YFNLTEDEVKE
-1096 IEKEIR
+1096 IEKSIK

>member
-1 MIIFRKEYK
+1 MKVFGKEYK
-10 IVSEKDQK
+10 IISENDQK
-18 DKANTLYL
+18 NKANTLYL
-26 YVENIDS
+26 YIENIDD
-33 VIYAKFGEAFKQTVW
+33 VIYAKFGEAFDLTVW
-48 ERYDATG
+48 DRYNATG
-55 YTQHSKQIKVWKSSV
+55 NTQHWKQIKVWKSSV

-75 HRLLRSMFTWAG
+75 HKMLRSMFTWAG
-87 NKSENPLNTNE
+87 KRCENPLNTSE
-98 AYIIKSSDELDRM
+98 AYIIHSSDELDNM
-111 IETITDIVK
+111 IDTITDIVK
-120 NQKIGPDFFR
+120 NQQIGPDFFR
-130 SRCENLTYNPRSY
+130 NRCENLTYSPRSY

-284 NYGKLLY
+284 NYDKLLY

-358 DADAFDFQTIFS
+358 DADAFDFPTIFS

-384 PVKSSPLI
+384 PVKSNPLI
-392 VNTKRWFDLSNQKR
+392 VNTKRWFDLGNQKR
-406 IIAFFSTTAQVDV
+406 IIAFFSTTTQVDV

-433 LSVSGEDVDFNSVDE
+433 LSVSGEDVDFTSVDE
-448 KTINKAFEENEN
+448 KTVNDAFENEN

-562 LTDSY
+562 LTDKY
-567 QWNQENPDDYF
+567 QWVDEDPDDYF

-584 PYSHSVV
+584 PYSHTVV

-639 FRESNRKSSDDSNEE
+639 FRESNRKPSDDSNEE

-678 NDFVESYKDL
+678 NDFVKSYKDL

-719 DIRYKESHNKVDEL
+719 DIRYKESHGKVDEL

-819 SKTWGKLNM
+819 PKTWGKLNM

-847 LQEAMKHSNDVVNL
+847 LSEAMKHSDDVVNL

-872 EYKKNSDWEKFAD
+872 EYKQGTDFKRYED
-885 IRKKI
+885 IRKRVA
-890 ENLDEIKSIE
+890 SIE
-900 ATSLFRAAFTMDLG
+900 EVSGEEAIKLFGAAFYSSLG
-914 IYHITDK
+914 VYHIDDK
-921 GDWTPSYKSSI
+921 EHKA
-932 VDKVEDVINCSKVKT
+932 
-947 LYDFGEKEA
+947 F
-956 SDGWRVRLHF
+956 
-966 IAPFPSNI
+966 
-974 PNGVTAVGMK
+974 K
-984 YEICHPYHD
+984 YEFNPLIYKITNFPCKYFTYDAPEDKPYKIVLPATHGHLGKYD
-993 WVYKDGYTKDGIFWA
+993 WAEITSKEWDVAKNVKASSETNGYVIMA
-1008 DNVHHKAG
+1008 
-1016 PKSYTRDDKL
+1016 
-1026 PYSIRFDTETEAY
+1026 FDTEVEMK
-1039 NFQAYT
+1039 NFYDSLFLKLYKWLVKNI
-1045 KTKFFKYIYSIMKT
+1045 KTTAATAQYIKF
-1059 DQNVPLKYLPF
+1059 VPVL
-1070 MPTYTHPW
+1070 PTYTHPW
-1078 TDAELYK
+1078 TDEMLYE
-1085 YFNLTDEEIKE
+1085 YFGLTEDEVKE
-1096 IEKEIR
+1096 IESY

>member
-1 MIIFRKEYK
+1 MIVFGKEYK

-26 YVENIDS
+26 YIENIDG
-33 VIYAKFGEAFKQTVW
+33 VTYAKFGEAFKQTVW

-130 SRCENLTYNPRSY
+130 SRCENLTYSPRSY

-270 TSDSERTKKLLKTL
+270 TSDSERTKKMLKTL

-358 DADAFDFQTIFS
+358 DADAFDFPTIFS

-376 ALFTWLFR
+376 AFFTWLFR
-384 PVKSSPLI
+384 PVKSNPLI

-419 AKKALEKLLPNYKV
+419 AKKAIEKLLPNYKV
-433 LSVSGEDVDFNSVDE
+433 LSVSGEDVDFTSVDE
-448 KTINKAFEENEN
+448 KTVNDAFENEN

-562 LTDSY
+562 LTDKY
-567 QWNQENPDDYF
+567 QWVDEDPDDYF

-591 AAFQNFN
+591 AALQNFN

-612 EKDLTITKAQ
+612 EKDLTITEAQ

-630 DRNNNLKKL
+630 DRNNNLRKL
-639 FRESNRKSSDDSNEE
+639 FRESNKKSSDDSNEE

-678 NDFVESYKDL
+678 NDFVKSYKDL
-688 EKLMPKELKDYEANY
+688 EKLMPKELKDYESNY

-719 DIRYKESHNKVDEL
+719 DIRYKESHGKVDEL

-819 SKTWGKLNM
+819 SKTWEKLNM
-828 NFDHIIMNPPYDK
+828 NFDHTVMNPPY
-841 NLHLKI
+841 NGSLHLKI
-847 LQEAMKHSNDVVNL
+847 LKEAMQHSKEIVNL
-861 SPIRWLQDPLA
+861 SPANQMFSGVRLIKDHS
-872 EYKKNSDWEKFAD
+872 EIKKNPELVQHIQDVDLIKPEEASAMFGASFAGPLMLIHYDLTKEGKDYKEFNIIPKNLRSVFDKTVRAVYEGKYPSLWSIIKEGDCPKDKFSLTCPEVHGNQGQSDWA
-885 IRKKI
+885 
-890 ENLDEIKSIE
+890 EI
-900 ATSLFRAAFTMDLG
+900 TS
-914 IYHITDK
+914 
-921 GDWTPSYKSSI
+921 
-932 VDKVEDVINCSKVKT
+932 
-947 LYDFGEKEA
+947 
-956 SDGWRVRLHF
+956 
-966 IAPFPSNI
+966 
-974 PNGVTAVGMK
+974 
-984 YEICHPYHD
+984 
-993 WVYKDGYTKDGIFWA
+993 
-1008 DNVHHKAG
+1008 
-1016 PKSYTRDDKL
+1016 KSYEKALASKQRWGWHL
-1026 PYSIRFDTETEAY
+1026 EFDTEEERKNCWKCWHLKSHMFIHNLIKAD
-1039 NFQAYT
+1039 NFNMYQW
-1045 KTKFFKYIYSIMKT
+1045 
-1059 DQNVPLKYLPF
+1059 LPALD
-1070 MPTYTHPW
+1070 YTHTW
-1078 TDAELYK
+1078 TDEMLYE
-1085 YFNLTDEEIKE
+1085 YFDLTEDEVNE
-1096 IEKEIR
+1096 IEQEDK

>member
-1 MIIFRKEYK
+1 MIVFGKEYK

-18 DKANTLYL
+18 NKANTLYL
-26 YVENIDS
+26 YIENIDG
-33 VIYAKFGEAFKQTVW
+33 VTYAKFGEAFKQTVW

-197 PAAEGSFEE
+197 PAAECSFEE

-358 DADAFDFQTIFS
+358 DADAFDFPTIFS

-376 ALFTWLFR
+376 AFFTWLFR
-384 PVKSSPLI
+384 PVKSNPLI

-406 IIAFFSTTAQVDV
+406 IIAFFSTIAQVDV

-433 LSVSGEDVDFNSVDE
+433 LSVSGEDVDFTSVDE

-562 LTDSY
+562 LTNKY
-567 QWNQENPDDYF
+567 QWVDEDPDDYF

-598 SFDGVEDLGTEELK
+598 SFDGVDDLGTEELK

-630 DRNNNLKKL
+630 DRNNSLKKL
-639 FRESNRKSSDDSNEE
+639 FRESNRKPSDDSNEE

-678 NDFVESYKDL
+678 NDFVKSYKDL
-688 EKLMPKELKDYEANY
+688 EKLMPKELKDYESNY

-719 DIRYKESHNKVDEL
+719 DIRYKESHGKVDEL

-819 SKTWGKLNM
+819 SKTWEKLG
-828 NFDHIIMNPPYDK
+828 
-841 NLHLKI
+841 
-847 LQEAMKHSNDVVNL
+847 
-861 SPIRWLQDPLA
+861 
-872 EYKKNSDWEKFAD
+872 
-885 IRKKI
+885 
-890 ENLDEIKSIE
+890 EN
-900 ATSLFRAAFTMDLG
+900 
-914 IYHITDK
+914 
-921 GDWTPSYKSSI
+921 
-932 VDKVEDVINCSKVKT
+932 
-947 LYDFGEKEA
+947 
-956 SDGWRVRLHF
+956 
-966 IAPFPSNI
+966 
-974 PNGVTAVGMK
+974 
-984 YEICHPYHD
+984 
-993 WVYKDGYTKDGIFWA
+993 
-1008 DNVHHKAG
+1008 
-1016 PKSYTRDDKL
+1016 
-1026 PYSIRFDTETEAY
+1026 
-1039 NFQAYT
+1039 
-1045 KTKFFKYIYSIMKT
+1045 
-1059 DQNVPLKYLPF
+1059 
-1070 MPTYTHPW
+1070 
-1078 TDAELYK
+1078 
-1085 YFNLTDEEIKE
+1085 
-1096 IEKEIR
+1096 

>member
-1 MIIFRKEYK
+1 MKVFGKEYK

-18 DKANTLYL
+18 NKANTLYL
-26 YVENIDS
+26 YIENIDG
-33 VIYAKFGEAFKQTVW
+33 VTYAKFGEAFKQTVW

-358 DADAFDFQTIFS
+358 DADAFDFPTIFS

-376 ALFTWLFR
+376 AFFTWLFR
-384 PVKSSPLI
+384 PVKSNPLI

-419 AKKALEKLLPNYKV
+419 ARKALEKLLPNYKV

-448 KTINKAFEENEN
+448 KTINKTFEENEN

-562 LTDSY
+562 LTDKY
-567 QWNQENPDDYF
+567 QWVDEDPDDYF

-630 DRNNNLKKL
+630 DRNNSLKKL
-639 FRESNRKSSDDSNEE
+639 FIESNRKPSDDSNEE

-678 NDFVESYKDL
+678 NDFVKSYKDL
-688 EKLMPKELKDYEANY
+688 EKLMPKELKDYESNY

-719 DIRYKESHNKVDEL
+719 DIRYKESHGKVDEL

-819 SKTWGKLNM
+819 PKTWGKLNM

-847 LQEAMKHSNDVVNL
+847 LQEAMKHSDDVVNL

-872 EYKKNSDWEKFAD
+872 EYKKNSDWKKFDD
-885 IRKKI
+885 IREKI
-890 ENLDEIKSIE
+890 ESLDVVPMVE
-900 ATSLFRAAFTMDLG
+900 ATQLFNSAAFSMDLG
-914 IYHITDK
+914 IYHLTSQ
-921 GDWTPSYKSSI
+921 GGWTSHFTNS
-932 VDKVEDVINCSKVKT
+932 VINKVVGHSNKT
-947 LYDFGEKEA
+947 VLDAMSENED
-956 SDGWRVRLHF
+956 DGWRVRIKKLMP
-966 IAPFPSNI
+966 IPSNR
-974 PNGVTAVGMK
+974 PNGTALE
-984 YEICHPYHD
+984 YTNTYLCHQSLD
-993 WVYKDGYTKDGIFWA
+993 WVYKDGFTKEGIHWSENKLPGA
-1008 DNVHHKAG
+1008 GG
-1016 PKSYTRDDKL
+1016 PKSYTKEDQL
-1026 PYSIRFDTETEAY
+1026 PYSIKFDTEEEAY
-1039 NFQAYT
+1039 NFQSYT
-1045 KTKFFKYIYSIMKT
+1045 KTKFFKYIYSTMKT

-1070 MPTYTHPW
+1070 MPTYEHPW
-1078 TDAELYK
+1078 TDKDLYE
-1085 YFNLTDEEIKE
+1085 YFGLTSEEVNEIEQEIK
-1096 IEKEIR
+1096 

>member
-1 MIIFRKEYK
+1 MKE
-10 IVSEKDQK
+10 
-18 DKANTLYL
+18 
-26 YVENIDS
+26 ENYDS
-33 VIYAKFGEAFKQTVW
+33 
-48 ERYDATG
+48 
-55 YTQHSKQIKVWKSSV
+55 
-70 GDKPI
+70 
-75 HRLLRSMFTWAG
+75 
-87 NKSENPLNTNE
+87 
-98 AYIIKSSDELDRM
+98 
-111 IETITDIVK
+111 
-120 NQKIGPDFFR
+120 
-130 SRCENLTYNPRSY
+130 
-143 QQDIINKAQN
+143 
-153 VLSVK
+153 
-158 DRVLVNLSTRGGK
+158 
-171 SFVSLNIC
+171 
-179 KNIIGKT
+179 
-186 KVANILILTPF
+186 
-197 PAAEGSFEE
+197 
-206 VANFHKDFK
+206 
-215 GWKYVR
+215 

-341 VKMLENELTA
+341 VKMLENELTT

-358 DADAFDFQTIFS
+358 DADAFDFPTIFS

-376 ALFTWLFR
+376 AFFTWLFR
-384 PVKSSPLI
+384 PVKSNPLI

-406 IIAFFSTTAQVDV
+406 IIVFFSTTAQVDV
-419 AKKALEKLLPNYKV
+419 AKKAIEKLLPNYKV
-433 LSVSGEDVDFNSVDE
+433 LSVSGEDVDFTSVDE
-448 KTINKAFEENEN
+448 KTVNDAFENEN

-492 FVQILFRTMTPCDGK
+492 FVQILFRTMTPCEGK

-562 LTDSY
+562 LTDKY
-567 QWNQENPDDYF
+567 QWVDEDPDDYF

-591 AAFQNFN
+591 AALQNFN

-630 DRNNNLKKL
+630 DRNNNLRKL
-639 FRESNRKSSDDSNEE
+639 FRESNKKSSNDSNEE

-669 LNIDKKIFV
+669 LNIDKNIFV
-678 NDFVESYKDL
+678 NDFVKSYKDL
-688 EKLMPKELKDYEANY
+688 EKLMPKELKDYESNY

-719 DIRYKESHNKVDEL
+719 DIRYKGSHGKVDEL

-819 SKTWGKLNM
+819 SKSWGKLGNNM

-872 EYKKNSDWEKFAD
+872 EYKQGTDYKRYES
-885 IRKKI
+885 IRKRI
-890 ENLDEIKSIE
+890 ASIE
-900 ATSLFRAAFTMDLG
+900 EVSGEEAIKLFGAAFYSSLG
-914 IYHITDK
+914 IYHIDDK
-921 GDWTPSYKSSI
+921 DHE
-932 VDKVEDVINCSKVKT
+932 V
-947 LYDFGEKEA
+947 F
-956 SDGWRVRLHF
+956 
-966 IAPFPSNI
+966 
-974 PNGVTAVGMK
+974 K
-984 YEICHPYHD
+984 YEFNPLIYKITNYPCKHFTYDEPEDKPYKMVLPATHGHLGKYD
-993 WVYKDGYTKDGIFWA
+993 WAEITSKDWEVAKNVKASSETNGYVIMA
-1008 DNVHHKAG
+1008 
-1016 PKSYTRDDKL
+1016 
-1026 PYSIRFDTETEAY
+1026 FDTEAEMK
-1039 NFQAYT
+1039 NFYDSLFLKLYKWLVKNI
-1045 KTKFFKYIYSIMKT
+1045 KTTAATAQYIKF
-1059 DQNVPLKYLPF
+1059 VPVLPD
-1070 MPTYTHPW
+1070 YTHHW
-1078 TDAELYK
+1078 TDEMLYE
-1085 YFNLTDEEIKE
+1085 YFDLTEDEVNEIEQEIK
-1096 IEKEIR
+1096 

>member
-1 MIIFRKEYK
+1 MTIFGKEYK
-10 IVSEKDQK
+10 IVFEKDQK

-26 YVENIDS
+26 YIENIDG
-33 VIYAKFGEAFKQTVW
+33 VTYAKFGEAFKQTVW

-130 SRCENLTYNPRSY
+130 NRCENLKYSPRSY

-179 KNIIGKT
+179 KNIIGKI

-206 VANFHKDFK
+206 VANLHKDFK

-221 LSAKTKSDEF
+221 LSAKTKADEF

-243 YDEGKSI
+243 YDEGKAI

-358 DADAFDFQTIFS
+358 DADAFDFPTIFS

-376 ALFTWLFR
+376 AFFTWLFR
-384 PVKSSPLI
+384 PVKSNPLI

-448 KTINKAFEENEN
+448 KTVNDAFENEN

-517 EASLKVVKEYATV
+517 EASLKVVNEYATV

-562 LTDSY
+562 LTDKY
-567 QWNQENPDDYF
+567 QWADEDPDDYF

-639 FRESNRKSSDDSNEE
+639 FRESNRKPSDDSNEE

-678 NDFVESYKDL
+678 NDFVKSYKDL

-719 DIRYKESHNKVDEL
+719 DIRYKESHGKVDEL

-819 SKTWGKLNM
+819 PKTWGKLNM

-841 NLHLKI
+841 NLHLKV
-847 LQEAMKHSNDVVNL
+847 LSEAMKHSDDVVNL

-872 EYKKNSDWEKFAD
+872 EYKQGTDFKRYED
-885 IRKKI
+885 IRKRI
-890 ENLDEIKSIE
+890 ASIE
-900 ATSLFRAAFTMDLG
+900 EVSGEEAIKLFGAAFYSSLG
-914 IYHITDK
+914 IYLID
-921 GDWTPSYKSSI
+921 G
-932 VDKVEDVINCSKVKT
+932 
-947 LYDFGEKEA
+947 KEHDA
-956 SDGWRVRLHF
+956 F
-966 IAPFPSNI
+966 
-974 PNGVTAVGMK
+974 K
-984 YEICHPYHD
+984 YEFSPLIYKITNFPCKHFTYDAPEDKPYKLVLPATHGHLGKYD
-993 WVYKDGYTKDGIFWA
+993 WAEITSKEWDVAKNVKASSETNGYVIMA
-1008 DNVHHKAG
+1008 
-1016 PKSYTRDDKL
+1016 
-1026 PYSIRFDTETEAY
+1026 FDTEVEMK
-1039 NFQAYT
+1039 NFYDSLFLKLYKWLVKNI
-1045 KTKFFKYIYSIMKT
+1045 KTTAATAQYIKF
-1059 DQNVPLKYLPF
+1059 VPVL
-1070 MPTYTHPW
+1070 PTYTHPW
-1078 TDAELYK
+1078 TDEMLYE
-1085 YFNLTDEEIKE
+1085 YFGLTEDEIKE
-1096 IEKEIR
+1096 IEQEIG

>member
-1 MIIFRKEYK
+1 MIVFGKEYK

-26 YVENIDS
+26 YIENIDG
-33 VIYAKFGEAFKQTVW
+33 VTYAKFGEAFKQTVW

-55 YTQHSKQIKVWKSSV
+55 YTQHSKQIKFWKSSV

-98 AYIIKSSDELDRM
+98 AYIIKSSDELDR
-111 IETITDIVK
+111 IIGTITDIVK

-130 SRCENLTYNPRSY
+130 SRCENLTYSPRSY

-158 DRVLVNLSTRGGK
+158 DIVLVNLSTRGGK

-358 DADAFDFQTIFS
+358 DADAFDFPTIFS

-376 ALFTWLFR
+376 AFFTWLFQ
-384 PVKSSPLI
+384 PVKSNPLI

-460 TIILT
+460 TVILT

-562 LTDSY
+562 LTDKY
-567 QWNQENPDDYF
+567 QWIDEDPDDYF

-639 FRESNRKSSDDSNEE
+639 FRESNRKPSDDSNEE

-678 NDFVESYKDL
+678 NDFVKSYKDL

-719 DIRYKESHNKVDEL
+719 DIRYKESHGKVDEL

-784 GFKKEDCYG
+784 GFKKDDCYG

-819 SKTWGKLNM
+819 PKTWGKLNM
-828 NFDHIIMNPPYDK
+828 NFDHTAMNPPY
-841 NLHLKI
+841 NGSLHLKI
-847 LQEAMKHSNDVVNL
+847 LKEAMQHSKEIVNL
-861 SPIRWLQDPLA
+861 SPANQMFSGVRLIKDHS
-872 EYKKNSDWEKFAD
+872 EIKKNPELVQHIQDVDLIKPEEASAMFGASFAGPLMLIHYDLTKEGKDYKEFNIIPNNFRSIFDKTVRAVYEGKYTSLWSIIKEGDCPKDKFSLTCPEVHGHQGQSDWAEITSKNYEKA
-885 IRKKI
+885 
-890 ENLDEIKSIE
+890 L
-900 ATSLFRAAFTMDLG
+900 A
-914 IYHITDK
+914 
-921 GDWTPSYKSSI
+921 
-932 VDKVEDVINCSKVKT
+932 SKQRW
-947 LYDFGEKEA
+947 
-956 SDGWRVRLHF
+956 GWHL
-966 IAPFPSNI
+966 
-974 PNGVTAVGMK
+974 
-984 YEICHPYHD
+984 E
-993 WVYKDGYTKDGIFWA
+993 
-1008 DNVHHKAG
+1008 
-1016 PKSYTRDDKL
+1016 
-1026 PYSIRFDTETEAY
+1026 FDTEEERKNCWECWHLKSHMFIHSLIKAD
-1039 NFQAYT
+1039 NFNMYQW
-1045 KTKFFKYIYSIMKT
+1045 
-1059 DQNVPLKYLPF
+1059 LPALD
-1070 MPTYTHPW
+1070 YTHPW
-1078 TDAELYK
+1078 TDEMLYE
-1085 YFNLTDEEIKE
+1085 YFDFTEEEIKE
-1096 IEKEIR
+1096 IEKGIK

>member
-1 MIIFRKEYK
+1 MTIFGKEYK

-26 YVENIDS
+26 YIENIDG
-33 VIYAKFGEAFKQTVW
+33 VTYAKFGEAFKQTVW

-98 AYIIKSSDELDRM
+98 AYIIKSSNELDRI

-130 SRCENLTYNPRSY
+130 NRCENLTYSPRSY

-186 KVANILILTPF
+186 NVANILILTPF

-221 LSAKTKSDEF
+221 LSAKTKADEF

-243 YDEGKSI
+243 YDEGKAI

-358 DADAFDFQTIFS
+358 DADAFDFPTVFS

-376 ALFTWLFR
+376 AFFTWLFR
-384 PVKSSPLI
+384 PVKSNPLI

-419 AKKALEKLLPNYKV
+419 AKKSLEKLLPNYKV

-562 LTDSY
+562 ITDKY
-567 QWNQENPDDYF
+567 QWVDEDPDDYF

-598 SFDGVEDLGTEELK
+598 SFDGIEDLGTEELK

-639 FRESNRKSSDDSNEE
+639 FRESNRKPSDDSNEE

-678 NDFVESYKDL
+678 NDFVKSYKDL

-761 YNGTICDPCAGV
+761 YSGTICDPCAGV

-819 SKTWGKLNM
+819 PKTWGKLNM
-828 NFDHIIMNPPYDK
+828 NFDHIIMNPPYDGQ
-841 NLHLKI
+841 LHLDI
-847 LQEAMKHSNDVVNL
+847 LIEALKHGNDVIDL
-861 SPIRWLQDPLA
+861 SPANQMFAGIRLIKDHAKIKKHPELVKHIQGVDLIKPEEASKLFGASFAGPLMLIHYYLTK
-872 EYKKNSDWEKFAD
+872 EGKDYKEFNIIPNNFRSIFDKTVRSVYEGKYTSLWSIIKEGDCPKDKFSLTCPEVHGNQGQSDWAEITSKNYEKA
-885 IRKKI
+885 
-890 ENLDEIKSIE
+890 L
-900 ATSLFRAAFTMDLG
+900 A
-914 IYHITDK
+914 
-921 GDWTPSYKSSI
+921 
-932 VDKVEDVINCSKVKT
+932 SKQRW
-947 LYDFGEKEA
+947 
-956 SDGWRVRLHF
+956 GWHL
-966 IAPFPSNI
+966 
-974 PNGVTAVGMK
+974 
-984 YEICHPYHD
+984 E
-993 WVYKDGYTKDGIFWA
+993 
-1008 DNVHHKAG
+1008 
-1016 PKSYTRDDKL
+1016 
-1026 PYSIRFDTETEAY
+1026 FDTEEERKNCWECWHLKSHMFIHSLIKAD
-1039 NFQAYT
+1039 NFNMYQWLPALDYT
-1045 KTKFFKYIYSIMKT
+1045 R
-1059 DQNVPLKYLPF
+1059 
-1070 MPTYTHPW
+1070 HW
-1078 TDAELYK
+1078 TDEMLYE
-1085 YFNLTDEEIKE
+1085 YFGLTEDEIKE
-1096 IEKEIR
+1096 IEQGIK